1 LRKGIN
7 NLFIRSFIQ
16 SKTTQHNTTATM
28 TKKLFLI
35 VVLCVVG
42 IALASGDDD
51 DDDDESWYE
60 LPEGVIYDG
69 PIFSSGY
76 RRRAQRS
83 IFRFAESY
91 TTCNRDKMI
100 QVFDEDV
107 LFSYL
112 FVRYNGLTAAL
123 TDIDS
128 FCVPSARPN
137 NVSVFF
143 EADGFA
149 IDTVTMLP
157 SRFSSDKLLKLASSL
172 SSTTF
177 GSPRLTTEATK
188 FTEFTEWL
196 SDSVR
201 FLQQQG
207 VLNYDEG
214 ADPLLP
220 WPTYVAGREGCARRV
235 THTCADAPCQPSQCV
250 RP

>member
-1 LRKGIN
+1 
-7 NLFIRSFIQ
+7 
-16 SKTTQHNTTATM
+16 M

-42 IALASGDDD
+42 IALASGGDDD
-51 DDDDESWYE
+51 DDDDEPWYE
-60 LPEGVIYDG
+60 LPHGVIYDG

-137 NVSVFF
+137 NVSVFI
-143 EADGFA
+143 EPEGFA
-149 IDTVTMLP
+149 IDTVTKNVAVKVQF
-157 SRFSSDKLLKLASSL
+157 RQ
-172 SSTTF
+172 TTQAGVKSVVNDIWF
-177 GSPRLTTEATK
+177 GKTNNRGTK

>member
-1 LRKGIN
+1 MN
-7 NLFIRSFIQ
+7 
-16 SKTTQHNTTATM
+16 
-28 TKKLFLI
+28 KL
-35 VVLCVVG
+35 VL
-42 IALASGDDD
+42 IALLGFVGLIAAQGFS
-51 DDDDESWYE
+51 ENWYE
-60 LPEGVIYDG
+60 LPEGVIYNG
-69 PIFSSGY
+69 PLFVGY
-76 RRRAQRS
+76 RGRVQRAFFS
-83 IFRFAESY
+83 FAESY
-91 TTCNRDKMI
+91 TTCNRNKMI
-100 QVFDEDV
+100 EVFDEDV

-112 FVRYNGLTAAL
+112 FVRYNSLTAAL

-137 NVSVFF
+137 NVSVFI
-143 EADGFA
+143 EADSFA
-149 IDTVTMLP
+149 IDAATRNGAVKVQF
-157 SRFSSDKLLKLASSL
+157 RQ
-172 SSTTF
+172 TTQAGVKSVVNDIWF
-177 GSPRLTTEATK
+177 GKTNNRGTK

>member
-1 LRKGIN
+1 MN
-7 NLFIRSFIQ
+7 
-16 SKTTQHNTTATM
+16 KT
-28 TKKLFLI
+28 LLL
-35 VVLCVVG
+35 VVLGC
-42 IALASGDDD
+42 ALAFVAANTETFPWGNQ
-51 DDDDESWYE
+51 
-60 LPEGVIYDG
+60 LPDGVIYNGDL
-69 PIFSSGY
+69 FVGY
-76 RRRAQRS
+76 RGRVQRAM
-83 IFRFAESY
+83 FAFAESY

-123 TDIDS
+123 ADIDG

-143 EADGFA
+143 ETDGFA
-149 IDTVTMLP
+149 IDSVT
-157 SRFSSDKLLKLASSL
+157 RNAAVKVQFRQ
-172 SSTTF
+172 TTQAGVKSVVNDIWFAKTNFF
-177 GSPRLTTEATK
+177 GDQ
-188 FTEFTEWL
+188 FFEFTEWL

-207 VLNYDEG
+207 VLKYDESV
-214 ADPLLP
+214 DPLLP
-220 WPTYVAGREGCARRV
+220 WPTYIAGREGCARRV

>member
-1 LRKGIN
+1 MN
-7 NLFIRSFIQ
+7 NTL
-16 SKTTQHNTTATM
+16 
-28 TKKLFLI
+28 LL
-35 VVLCVVG
+35 VVLGCA
-42 IALASGDDD
+42 ALAFVAAETETFG
-51 DDDDESWYE
+51 WGNQ
-60 LPEGVIYDG
+60 LPQGVIYNG
-69 PIFSSGY
+69 PIFVGY
-76 RRRAQRS
+76 RGRVQRAM
-83 IFRFAESY
+83 FAFAESY
-91 TTCNRDKMI
+91 TTCNRNKMI

-123 TDIDS
+123 ADIDS

-149 IDTVTMLP
+149 IDAVT
-157 SRFSSDKLLKLASSL
+157 RNAAVKVQFRQ
-172 SSTTF
+172 TTQAGVKSVVNDIWFAKTNFF
-177 GSPRLTTEATK
+177 GDQ

-201 FLQQQG
+201 FLQQYG

-214 ADPLLP
+214 ANPLLP

-235 THTCADAPCQPSQCV
+235 THTCPDAPCQPSQCV

>member
-1 LRKGIN
+1 
-7 NLFIRSFIQ
+7 
-16 SKTTQHNTTATM
+16 M
-28 TKKLFLI
+28 DKKLFLI

-42 IALASGDDD
+42 FAIAGGDDD
-51 DDDDESWYE
+51 DDDDYRRYS
-60 LPEGVIYDG
+60 LPQGVIYTG
-69 PIFSSGY
+69 PIFNSNY
-76 RRRAQRS
+76 RRNAQQA
-83 IFRFAESY
+83 IFAFAESY
-91 TTCNRDKMI
+91 TTCNRNKMI
-100 QVFDEDV
+100 QVFDQDV

-128 FCVPSARPN
+128 FCVPTARPN

-143 EADGFA
+143 EPNGFA
-149 IDTVTMLP
+149 ID
-157 SRFSSDKLLKLASSL
+157 A
-172 SSTTF
+172 TTRNVAVKVQFRQTTQAGVKSVVNDIWF
-177 GSPRLTTEATK
+177 GKTNFAGTQ

-220 WPTYVAGREGCARRV
+220 WPTYIAGRSGCARRV
-235 THTCADAPCQPSQCV
+235 THTCPDAPCQPSQCV
-250 RP
+250 RPSA